1 MAIQPRKVYRVL
13 VYTVGAVAAVGAVYI
28 LFRYRTEKV
37 PAGYTCLSPEV
48 EPGST
53 VLVDRLFDLS
63 GELAVGQM
71 VRFRLAR
78 GGESVPRYGRVAA
91 VPGTRMELRDGGF
104 LLDGVDR
111 GFPTPRG
118 VTLPGEV
125 SEGEVLLA
133 YNAAITEDGGG
144 TLETALVRED
154 DVECR
159 VLMALWRR

>member
-13 VYTVGAVAAVGAVYI
+13 VYAVGAVAALGAAYI
-28 LFRYRTEKV
+28 FFRYRTERV

-78 GGESVPRYGRVAA
+78 DGESVLRYGRVAA
-91 VPGTRMELRDGGF
+91 APGTLMELRAEVF

-111 GFPTPRG
+111 GFPLPRG
-118 VTLPGEV
+118 AELPGKV
-125 SEGEVLLA
+125 PEGEVLLA
-133 YNAAITEDGGG
+133 YNAAITEEGHG
-144 TLETALVRED
+144 TLETALVSED